1 MTFLMNRSVR
11 PFLTCLV
18 NHSSKVLSP
27 SYVRYNSSNPRP
39 LMLMDLP
46 RIVYPNL
53 FLTIKNFFA
62 RMLITNY
69 FDSTFAIKSF
79 SDGARQALTVVS
91 HLIGNGQFDLLSG
104 FVTQE
109 VEDFLFYRNTFVLL
123 PCHRTIRLPMKS
135 NEIILL

>member
-1 MTFLMNRSVR
+1 MNRSVR

-18 NHSSKVLSP
+18 NHSSKILP
-27 SYVRYNSSNPRP
+27 SSSVRYNSSNPRP
-39 LMLMDLP
+39 MMLMDLP

-69 FDSTFAIKSF
+69 FDSTFAIKPF
-79 SDGARQALTVVS
+79 SEGARQAVSVVS
-91 HLIGNGQFDLLSG
+91 NLIGNQQFDRLSE

-109 VEDFLFYRNTFVLL
+109 VE
-123 PCHRTIRLPMKS
+123 
-135 NEIILL
+135 